1 MENGKKRILFSNF
14 IADSFL
20 VEVSTLVEEFAET
33 FHAGYGWDTAEQ
45 NINLFIDFGLV
56 DNPGTLPVFEAES
69 LNWNLNLSNV
79 QIQNNYLGGF
89 LMLVNR
95 TTLGR
100 FNTIDHHYYYS
111 MLLAYFRR
119 KLLNQN
125 IDLIVFDSTPHMPTD
140 YALSVAALQLK
151 IPILY
156 PSRTHIQDRINFR
169 NDLRGNAIELDC
181 LKVALDSIDLND
193 DSAWLT
199 RSKLEALNPESRLIR
214 FGMSTE
220 LIKLIHKF
228 MKSFSYVQTISKKLK
243 ENYFKN
249 HYFRL
254 SRFQAFRQIM
264 NFTIYNLKIKYFLKR
279 NVVDVTELSGEYV
292 YFPLHY
298 QPERS
303 TLPESLAFTDQL
315 SGIILLRSLLP
326 QDIIICVKEHPKQ
339 FRKGDL
345 NFRRMHFRSHF
356 FYNEILRIP
365 GVVLVKGGTDS
376 RTLVRSAKLVVSSTG
391 SAMWEALRLGIPCLS
406 LSSNWHSNFHYSP
419 YIVEVEDPQ
428 QYLASALLVES
439 EKVRRDLEKFV
450 ENLDP
455 FLVETVDCEFAAN
468 FSVIPNGILAEN
480 FANVIKVAL
489 E

>member
-1 MENGKKRILFSNF
+1 MENGKKRILFANF
-14 IADSFL
+14 IHDSFL
-20 VEVSTLVEEFAET
+20 KEVSTLVAEFAET
-33 FHAGYGWDTAEQ
+33 FHAGYGWKAAKQ
-45 NINLFIDFGLV
+45 NINFLIDFGLV
-56 DNPGTLPVFEAES
+56 DNPGNLPVFEAES

-79 QIQNNYLGGF
+79 KIQNTYLGGF

-111 MLLAYFRR
+111 ILLAYFRK

-140 YALSVAALQLK
+140 YALSVAALQLE

-156 PSRTHIQDRINFR
+156 PSRTHIPDRINFR
-169 NDLRGNAIELDC
+169 NDLIGNAIELNSS
-181 LKVALDSIDLND
+181 KEALSSIDLNA

-199 RSKLEALNPESRLIR
+199 RSTLKPLNAETSLIR
-214 FGMSTE
+214 FGMLTE
-220 LIKLIHKF
+220 LVILIGKF
-228 MKSFSYVQTISKKLK
+228 MKSLSYVQTISKLLK

-249 HYFRL
+249 QYFRL

-264 NFTIYNLKIKYFLKR
+264 NFKIYNLQMKYFFKR
-279 NVVDVTELSGEYV
+279 NAVDVAEMSGEYV

-303 TLPESLAFTDQL
+303 TLPESHAFADQL

-339 FRKGDL
+339 FREGDL

-365 GVVLVKGGTDS
+365 GVVLVKGDTDS
-376 RTLVRSAKLVVSSTG
+376 RTLVRNAKLVVSSTG

-406 LSSNWHSNFHYSP
+406 LAPNWHSNFHYSP

-428 QYLASALLVES
+428 QYLASAFLVES

-455 FLVETVDCEFAAN
+455 FLVATVDCEFAAN

-489 E
+489 K